1 MWCHWSKFCSTT
13 QKGPIIALLILYMI
27 DFRSSQSNDYALNCQ
42 WHSKR
47 SVENLIILHLGNSL
61 PLELESSFFFW
72 CLNLMNVFLNCT
84 INHFSYWLAVVLAT
98 YSLVRLI
105 ACVQIALASSNDVFV
120 TEKIFLVE
128 VMKARP
134 DYLLWFIILAETIK
148 SGPYFSLRKTKYS
161 GNSSIK
167 EATFQISECSLCTS
181 EFKVFAINDMS
192 RTSQTLASGYIIQC
206 TQTIRTANP
215 LYNYPFF
222 WVEASNWNSAL
233 GSTIELL
240 PPSQNIINS
249 SIHICLKY
257 NNFSTYILFSSNHNL
272 LPLKFPTNLLFS
284 THNNILPFDSTNYFN
299 TRVQSKT
306 KVVRTEIQFPKQ

>member
-1 MWCHWSKFCSTT
+1 M
-13 QKGPIIALLILYMI
+13 
-27 DFRSSQSNDYALNCQ
+27 
-42 WHSKR
+42 
-47 SVENLIILHLGNSL
+47 
-61 PLELESSFFFW
+61 
-72 CLNLMNVFLNCT
+72 FLNCT
-84 INHFSYWLAVVLAT
+84 INHFSYWLAVELAT

-181 EFKVFAINDMS
+181 EFRVFAINDMS

-206 TQTIRTANP
+206 THRPSELQTPFIIT
-215 LYNYPFF
+215 PFF

-284 THNNILPFDSTNYFN
+284 THNNILTFDSTNYFN

>member
-1 MWCHWSKFCSTT
+1 
-13 QKGPIIALLILYMI
+13 
-27 DFRSSQSNDYALNCQ
+27 
-42 WHSKR
+42 
-47 SVENLIILHLGNSL
+47 
-61 PLELESSFFFW
+61 
-72 CLNLMNVFLNCT
+72 MNVFLNCT